1 MNRRRLGI
9 AVVACGALALAAL
22 LLWLPPRG
30 PDEKVPPRA
39 SGESML
45 AAVVKPSVVE
55 EALSSPAPATSQAD
69 ASSADEAEKVEVCG
83 VGWVDA
89 EADGSIDQE
98 SIVASAAIS
107 EARSHLLNA
116 LSSSGDAFGEAARL
130 VIELATKGEGTPP
143 LMMVDSVCKAAP
155 CDATEKD
162 RQTADALYEQLAK
175 LATASTD
182 PFVYGLAYEM
192 CRWRQGGGPCSV
204 LNAAQW
210 ARLDGDNGYPWT
222 YVLAEAIARQ
232 ETTAIDDALFHIG
245 AARRFDQRGLAVAA
259 MVARQAGDSEEER
272 FAAAKLGEG
281 ALNLTAVHSPLSS
294 LFQSCSKDALLDPN
308 RRELCESAASTLAER
323 AESLAATRM
332 GGAMGRRLEWPPER
346 FEAIDAIYLA
356 AREAHPVSGEL
367 LDPAR
372 PAASLRGPL
381 DCKAVDKMLR
391 YVQEVDSLGEVGYAR
406 QWLERSGKTAEYVRR
421 GRERHAMLVAQ
432 AASEAARRASAPRR

>member
-1 MNRRRLGI
+1 VNRRRLGI
-9 AVVACGALALAAL
+9 AVVACAALALAAL
-22 LLWLPPRG
+22 LLGLPPRG
-30 PDEKVPPRA
+30 PDQKVPGA

-45 AAVVKPSVVE
+45 AAVVKASVVE
-55 EALSSPAPATSQAD
+55 EAASSPAPATTQAD

-98 SIVASAAIS
+98 SIVSSAAIS

-143 LMMVDSVCKAAP
+143 LMTVDSVCKAAP

-245 AARRFDQRGLAVAA
+245 AARRFDQRGWAVAA

-272 FAAAKLGEG
+272 FAAEKLGE
-281 ALNLTAVHSPLSS
+281 AAAHLTAAHSQLSS
-294 LFQSCSKDALLDPN
+294 VARSCSKDALLDSN
-308 RRELCESAASTLAER
+308 RRELCESAASTLTER
-323 AESLAATRM
+323 ADSLYANQI

-356 AREAHPVSGEL
+356 ATEAQPMSRELA
-367 LDPAR
+367 DPSR
-372 PAASLRGPL
+372 SAASLRGPL
-381 DCKAVDKMLR
+381 DCKAIDKMLR
-391 YVQEVDSLGEVGYAR
+391 YVQEVASLGEVGYAR
-406 QWLERSGKTAEYVRR
+406 QWLERSGKTAEYVQR
-421 GRERHAMLVAQ
+421 GRERHAMLVER
-432 AASEAARRASAPRR
+432 AASEAARRASAPRS